1 MCCIMTK
8 TFSLKK
14 ESLSIQ
20 RKYAAEKG
28 LTHFYRHPV
37 YFVHILVYGTV
48 LYYTLLL
55 SSLYCIALYCIAL
68 WYTVLY
74 CTTH

>member
-37 YFVHILVYGTV
+37 YFVHILVPRCNQNLLKEAFPTHGTGG
-48 LYYTLLL
+48 
-55 SSLYCIALYCIAL
+55 AGG
-68 WYTVLY
+68 
-74 CTTH
+74 